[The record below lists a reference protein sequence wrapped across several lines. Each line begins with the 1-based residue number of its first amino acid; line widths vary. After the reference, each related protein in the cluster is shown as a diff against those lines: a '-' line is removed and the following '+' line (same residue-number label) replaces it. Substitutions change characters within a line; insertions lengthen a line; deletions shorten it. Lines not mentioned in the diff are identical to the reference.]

1 MLKNCLK
8 VFIKSYFSAII
19 ALVMILL
26 SFINGY
32 NQFGNYENSGVL
44 EKLNGVLFFSIY
56 LYIVSIFLSNEFMR
70 KLRAEGICD
79 VCWCTKRGYKGKHLT
94 MGFVVLTI
102 WSLLCTI
109 SCMAGFFICMGQ
121 NNVVLPDNRF
131 YIHVVLSLVLNVFFV
146 MELAIILG
154 ITLSALNNRIVS
166 YMLSFLMIFL
176 VSPYFIQIAT
186 MVCLENRKGGFVY
199 TIAEF
204 FNVLPLCDEHMDP
217 IYSFA
222 DSVIPYRWCIII
234 FLGSVSLLIL
244 FLCQA
249 KRRKKAVL
257 ALIACILSGVIVFGD
272 SCKVNMNFNPS
283 NTRMCEQY
291 EYFVKESPYGNTIK
305 DEKPDYKIKKYD
317 MDLTICINLKAKV
330 TMTMNKYLSEY
341 KMSLFHGY
349 KVSKVTD
356 EKGDKLKF
364 NQKND
369 YILVENSDENK
380 IINVE
385 YSGSSPKYYSNVQGT
400 YLPGYFCYYPR
411 AGYIPVFDLDY
422 VSMKQNFV
430 DKNTKFNLKINSIFE
445 IYTNLPKT
453 DDGYKGQ
460 CDGVTILSG
469 YYKEQDLGNGNNVVY
484 PYLLPYEDYFNPD
497 EAEDPDKEVKKII
510 ASKDSVKE
518 KSKQYF
524 FYCMKECLKSYDK
537 DDTTIFVVPSV
548 NQLGDY
554 EIYGENQVF
563 VNEGGVF

>member
-217 IYSFA
+217 IGYTLQMVHYNIFRF
-222 DSVIPYRWCIII
+222 SVAFDFI
-234 FLGSVSLLIL
+234 FMSG
-244 FLCQA
+244 
-249 KRRKKAVL
+249 KK
-257 ALIACILSGVIVFGD
+257 
-272 SCKVNMNFNPS
+272 
-283 NTRMCEQY
+283 T
-291 EYFVKESPYGNTIK
+291 
-305 DEKPDYKIKKYD
+305 
-317 MDLTICINLKAKV
+317 
-330 TMTMNKYLSEY
+330 
-341 KMSLFHGY
+341 
-349 KVSKVTD
+349 
-356 EKGDKLKF
+356 
-364 NQKND
+364 
-369 YILVENSDENK
+369 
-380 IINVE
+380 
-385 YSGSSPKYYSNVQGT
+385 
-400 YLPGYFCYYPR
+400 
-411 AGYIPVFDLDY
+411 
-422 VSMKQNFV
+422 
-430 DKNTKFNLKINSIFE
+430 
-445 IYTNLPKT
+445 
-453 DDGYKGQ
+453 
-460 CDGVTILSG
+460 
-469 YYKEQDLGNGNNVVY
+469 
-484 PYLLPYEDYFNPD
+484 
-497 EAEDPDKEVKKII
+497 
-510 ASKDSVKE
+510 
-518 KSKQYF
+518 
-524 FYCMKECLKSYDK
+524 
-537 DDTTIFVVPSV
+537 
-548 NQLGDY
+548 
-554 EIYGENQVF
+554 
-563 VNEGGVF
+563 